1 MAKTAVFPI
10 WTMPEGNDI
19 EEGEEGVQPQ
29 SSAEEPN
36 THSIVEAGVRIEE
49 ILEVQKPSC
58 VASHI
63 SLTVDDEIRVRHRT
77 MSFDKSQMVR
87 LLDVFVLGPFMIW
100 YALQSWGM
108 MPDVAVTPLLLL
120 GILTIV
126 YNGVN
131 YLGNHGWIPRSS
143 LFGTK

>member
-1 MAKTAVFPI
+1 MAKVAVFPI
-10 WTMPEGNDI
+10 WTIPEYSGA
-19 EEGEEGVQPQ
+19 EGDRGAHPQ
-29 SSAEEPN
+29 SSVEEPN
-36 THSIVEAGVRIEE
+36 THSIVEAGVRIDA

-63 SLTVDDEIRVRHRT
+63 SLTVDDEFRIRYRT
-77 MSFDKSQMVR
+77 MTFDKSQMVR
-87 LLDVFVLGPFMIW
+87 VLDVFLLGPFMIW
-100 YALQSWGM
+100 YALQSRGI
-108 MPDVAVTPLLLL
+108 MPKVAVAAMFLS

-131 YLGNHGWIPRSS
+131 YLGNYGWIPRSS